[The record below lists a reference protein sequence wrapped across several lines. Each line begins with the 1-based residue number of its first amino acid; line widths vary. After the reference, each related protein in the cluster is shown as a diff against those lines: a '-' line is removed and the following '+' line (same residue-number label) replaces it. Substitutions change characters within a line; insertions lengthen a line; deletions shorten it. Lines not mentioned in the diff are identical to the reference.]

1 MLCFISADMKTLYSS
16 YIHFISFRAG
26 FGLDIRQYNSL
37 SCFIGQTCVLY
48 FTFLIPVIYNF
59 KFDRYTPSNLMFIIY
74 SLFMG
79 RLEMHQQYW
88 QQQLIESYYTASIMN
103 EFCIQSIIHS
113 QTICNLNANDEFFLY
128 IHVIASVLWFP
139 KLCLH

>member
-1 MLCFISADMKTLYSS
+1 MKTLYSS
-16 YIHFISFRAG
+16 YIHFFSFRAG

-59 KFDRYTPSNLMFIIY
+59 KFDRYTLSNLMFIIY

-88 QQQLIESYYTASIMN
+88 QQQLIESYYIYSFNNEWILHSINYSFPNNMQ
-103 EFCIQSIIHS
+103 FKCQWRIFSIY
-113 QTICNLNANDEFFLY
+113 TCNSKCAL
-128 IHVIASVLWFP
+128 IS
-139 KLCLH
+139 